1 MRELFGKIKDSLRNA
16 MLSPGFENYD
26 PDANYDEY
34 EDEPQVDPGPRSS
47 GRTWQDHARE
57 ATAPKAKSSYDDK
70 IVSLYGERKTISTEK
85 GAVVVAHPT
94 DVSTSCQVTDLI
106 REGKICAVNL
116 TGIDRAQ
123 AQRIADVIAG
133 AIYALDGSISRIS
146 RDIFIVAPEGVSVSN
161 DMKDGL
167 SKDAHLFPWAS
178 SI

>member
-1 MRELFGKIKDSLRNA
+1 MKDFFGKIKDSLRNA
-16 MLSPGFENYD
+16 MLSPGFDNYD

-34 EDEPQVDPGPRSS
+34 EDEPQVDPAPR

-57 ATAPKAKSSYDDK
+57 ATAPKAKPSYDDK
-70 IVSLYGERKTISTEK
+70 IVALYGERKSHVSDKGTI
-85 GAVVVAHPT
+85 VVTTPK

-146 RDIFIVAPEGVSVSN
+146 RDIFIVAPEGVNISGVTGE
-161 DMKDGL
+161 MKEE
-167 SKDAHLFPWAS
+167 HLFPWAS
-178 SI
+178 AK